1 VGILILIVAA
11 GAVGTFLGILTVIA
25 KHERTTNRH
34 QLLTNIPG
42 SIALGAVI
50 CVLPGGLLYVVTD
63 NLPLTGFGAA
73 LSGFV
78 VAWLF
83 EAMDH

>member
-1 VGILILIVAA
+1 VLILVLIVVA
-11 GAVGTFLGILTVIA
+11 GAVGTLLGIVTVIT

-42 SIALGAVI
+42 SVALGAVI
-50 CVLPGGLLYVVTD
+50 CVLPGGLLYVTTD
-63 NLPLTGFGAA
+63 SVVITGLGAA
-73 LSGFV
+73 ISGFL